1 MCPLY
6 SNDNE
11 RHSLAIPSCQHQSK
25 LSVACSA
32 DIASPISNNDND
44 SLQLKRNLYTIDLNE
59 NGKYKKEYEKNNQ
72 RVNYDLYQQRKD
84 NVIERCHLQEEDLK
98 KSCEKLCEQ
107 IQWKAE
113 NHHPDI
119 IRSNFQEK
127 FIHYQAS
134 LHALHEETTCLNEE
148 NSNKGTTKETLHGR
162 NDFHVFF
169 KNKEKSML
177 NSSKFH
183 ESFNDVNFARP
194 MWKCGKERPMSA
206 PIHEH
211 MQRVTSS
218 RQRLLP
224 EDLLQRYPM
233 DNCIWTPQSR
243 KERCIKNKGIKSK
256 DDVAIPL
263 RPISLLQNVER
274 FRSKSVELKKPRF
287 RTETTCGK
295 GEEMPKDSAKKMLK
309 VLPVIALDCDKNKSM
324 WNCKA
329 NKKEWDAKHQ
339 GCCSQHWVSLLN
351 KNEKVSL
358 KKEQKIPRK
367 VYFSPSSK
375 SKFAEM
381 AMQKTQ
387 VSWPPDILIKK
398 NTSIVII
405 DVCLFDHIK
414 GFKLF

>member
-1 MCPLY
+1 
-6 SNDNE
+6 
-11 RHSLAIPSCQHQSK
+11 
-25 LSVACSA
+25 
-32 DIASPISNNDND
+32 
-44 SLQLKRNLYTIDLNE
+44 
-59 NGKYKKEYEKNNQ
+59 
-72 RVNYDLYQQRKD
+72 
-84 NVIERCHLQEEDLK
+84 
-98 KSCEKLCEQ
+98 
-107 IQWKAE
+107 
-113 NHHPDI
+113 
-119 IRSNFQEK
+119 
-127 FIHYQAS
+127 
-134 LHALHEETTCLNEE
+134 
-148 NSNKGTTKETLHGR
+148 
-162 NDFHVFF
+162 
-169 KNKEKSML
+169 
-177 NSSKFH
+177 
-183 ESFNDVNFARP
+183 
-194 MWKCGKERPMSA
+194 
-206 PIHEH
+206 

-329 NKKEWDAKHQ
+329 NKKEWNAKHQ

-351 KNEKVSL
+351 KNEKNSL

-375 SKFAEM
+375 SKFAEI

-387 VSWPPDILIKK
+387 IQSERSCQHLARSSNLSSSLLLSHEAVVDDMNQRQSASSTKRSNDATLNANISVSNDPCLIIPPSSKLKNPGFNSSAWVLAKMEALKNETFTESKALQIAKEYGIVLDEDDEIALKK
-398 NTSIVII
+398 FFDLEQTSNGKCQKDKTSEKYFNLSSISIP
-405 DVCLFDHIK
+405 HRSSTPSAR
-414 GFKLF
+414 